1 MLALVCA
8 VKSHD
13 KISENALAELS
24 AQKSLWE
31 GADRYDFKYKGRDAI
46 LVAPQ
51 NPRSDRAWIMRPA
64 FFGAFANADAE
75 LVRRGFF
82 LAYYDL
88 THCYASPPAMR
99 MADDFFDFAK
109 NSLKL
114 KDKVVI
120 EGLSRGGAFALNW
133 ANRDPGKI
141 QCVYVDAPVCDFD
154 SWPSPARKDLYADFL
169 KQWDIKGSGGFKG
182 NPIDNFENLG

>member
-1 MLALVCA
+1 MKRFYFFLTAMLALVCA

-82 LAYYDL
+82 SCLLRPYSL
-88 THCYASPPAMR
+88 LRQPASNAHGR
-99 MADDFFDFAK
+99 RLLRFCKKF
-109 NSLKL
+109 
-114 KDKVVI
+114 V
-120 EGLSRGGAFALNW
+120 
-133 ANRDPGKI
+133 
-141 QCVYVDAPVCDFD
+141 
-154 SWPSPARKDLYADFL
+154 
-169 KQWDIKGSGGFKG
+169 
-182 NPIDNFENLG
+182 

>member
-1 MLALVCA
+1 MLALACA

-64 FFGAFANADAE
+64 FFGA
-75 LVRRGFF
+75 
-82 LAYYDL
+82 
-88 THCYASPPAMR
+88 
-99 MADDFFDFAK
+99 
-109 NSLKL
+109 
-114 KDKVVI
+114 
-120 EGLSRGGAFALNW
+120 
-133 ANRDPGKI
+133 
-141 QCVYVDAPVCDFD
+141 
-154 SWPSPARKDLYADFL
+154 PARQQCAWQTTSSILQKIRL
-169 KQWDIKGSGGFKG
+169 
-182 NPIDNFENLG
+182 N

>member
-1 MLALVCA
+1 MLALACA

-64 FFGAFANADAE
+64 F
-75 LVRRGFF
+75 
-82 LAYYDL
+82 
-88 THCYASPPAMR
+88 S
-99 MADDFFDFAK
+99 
-109 NSLKL
+109 
-114 KDKVVI
+114 
-120 EGLSRGGAFALNW
+120 
-133 ANRDPGKI
+133 
-141 QCVYVDAPVCDFD
+141 
-154 SWPSPARKDLYADFL
+154 ARL
-169 KQWDIKGSGGFKG
+169 QM
-182 NPIDNFENLG
+182 PTPNL

>member
-1 MLALVCA
+1 MKRFYFFLTAMLALACA

-64 FFGAFANADAE
+64 FFGALSPFPWLAPI
-75 LVRRGFF
+75 RG
-82 LAYYDL
+82 
-88 THCYASPPAMR
+88 
-99 MADDFFDFAK
+99 
-109 NSLKL
+109 
-114 KDKVVI
+114 
-120 EGLSRGGAFALNW
+120 
-133 ANRDPGKI
+133 
-141 QCVYVDAPVCDFD
+141 
-154 SWPSPARKDLYADFL
+154 
-169 KQWDIKGSGGFKG
+169 
-182 NPIDNFENLG
+182 